1 MSQRIHR
8 HSDGLF
14 VIAATPFDADGALD
28 LDSADRM
35 TDFYL
40 DCGVSGMT
48 ILGVM
53 GEAPKLAADEARG
66 FAARVLTRVD
76 GRVPVIV
83 GVSAPGV
90 ANLAALARFA
100 MDHGAAGVMV
110 APIAGLATEEK
121 VGDYIAQVC
130 AALGPDIPL
139 CFQDYPQVTGVQVS
153 AATILRLATDHAQI
167 VMLKAEESPGLNK
180 LSRVRAGCR
189 TSPRMSILCGNGGLY
204 LPQELARGADGA
216 MTGFAW
222 PDVLA
227 EVVRRHRAGDGD
239 GAEDLFDAWLPLIR
253 HEQQPG
259 IGLALRKEAL
269 RRRGAIACAATRAP
283 GPSLS
288 RLDHD
293 ELTRLIARVEAR
305 PEAAVGMP
313 AGVAAAR

>member
-1 MSQRIHR
+1 MNQRIDR
-8 HSDGLF
+8 HAEGF
-14 VIAATPFDADGALD
+14 YVIAATPFDEGGALD
-28 LDSADRM
+28 LDSADRL
-35 TDFYL
+35 TGFYL

-53 GEAPKLAADEARG
+53 GEAQKLAGDEARA
-66 FAARVLTRVD
+66 FAARVLARAA

-90 ANLAALARFA
+90 ANLASLARFA
-100 MDHGAAGVMV
+100 MDKGAAGVMV
-110 APIAGLATEEK
+110 APMAGLATEEK
-121 VGDYIAQVC
+121 VADYMAQVC
-130 AALGPDIPL
+130 AALGPDIPVCL
-139 CFQDYPQVTGVQVS
+139 QDNPQATGVQVS
-153 AATILRLATDHAQI
+153 AATVLRLAADHPQI
-167 VMLKAEESPGLNK
+167 VMFKHEDCPGLNK
-180 LSRVRAGCR
+180 LSRLRAGCR
-189 TSPRMSILCGNGGLY
+189 AAPRLSILCGNGGLY

-227 EVVRRHRAGDGD
+227 EVVRRHRAGDPD

-288 RLDHD
+288 RLDHE
-293 ELTRLIARVEAR
+293 ELTRLIARVAAR
-305 PEAAVGMP
+305 PQAAI
-313 AGVAAAR
+313 

>member
-1 MSQRIHR
+1 MTQRIDR
-8 HSDGLF
+8 QSDGLF

-40 DCGVSGMT
+40 GCGVSGIT

-53 GEAPKLAADEARG
+53 GEAPKLAAEEARA
-66 FAARVLTRVD
+66 FAARVLARAA

-90 ANLAALARFA
+90 GALAGLARYA
-100 MDHGAAGVMV
+100 MDHGAGGVMV
-110 APIAGLATEEK
+110 APAAGMATEEK
-121 VGDYIAQVC
+121 VADYIAQVC
-130 AALGPDIPL
+130 AALGPDIPV
-139 CFQDYPQVTGVQVS
+139 CFQDYPQMTGVQVS
-153 AATILRLATDHAQI
+153 AATVMRLARDHAQI
-167 VMLKAEESPGLNK
+167 VMFKHEDCPGLNK
-180 LSRVRAGCR
+180 LSRLRAGCR
-189 TSPRMSILCGNGGLY
+189 DTPRLSILCGNGGLY

-227 EVVRRHRAGDGD
+227 EVVRRHRAGDAD
-239 GAEDLFDAWLPLIR
+239 AAEDLFDAWLPLIR

-293 ELTRLIARVEAR
+293 ELTRLIARISAR
-305 PEAAVGMP
+305 PQAAL
-313 AGVAAAR
+313 

>member
-1 MSQRIHR
+1 MTQRIDR
-8 HSDGLF
+8 QSDGLF

-40 DCGVSGMT
+40 GCGVSGIT

-53 GEAPKLAADEARG
+53 GEAPKLAAEEARA
-66 FAARVLTRVD
+66 FAARVLARAA

-90 ANLAALARFA
+90 GALAGLARYA

-110 APIAGLATEEK
+110 APAAGLATEEK
-121 VGDYIAQVC
+121 VADYIAQVC
-130 AALGPDIPL
+130 AALGPDVPV
-139 CFQDYPQVTGVQVS
+139 CFQDYPQATGVQVS
-153 AATILRLATDHAQI
+153 AAAVLRLAADHAQI
-167 VMLKAEESPGLNK
+167 VMFKHEDRPGLNK
-180 LSRVRAGCR
+180 LSRLRAGCR
-189 TSPRMSILCGNGGLY
+189 DAPRLSILCGAGGLH

-222 PDVLA
+222 PEVLA
-227 EVVRRHRAGDGD
+227 EVIRRHRAGDAD

-259 IGLALRKEAL
+259 VGLALRKEAL

-293 ELTRLIARVEAR
+293 ELTRLIARISAR
-305 PEAAVGMP
+305 PQAAL
-313 AGVAAAR
+313 